1 MDDVCPAHAVVFTVE
16 KKEKSAGR
24 KVISLPRRRPHVRQ
38 NADVRDRRGHGGKVP
53 LPSDFSAPTLSPHD
67 AFTRPSP
74 PPVTCDN
81 SQPFAGISVDVW
93 ARI

>member
-38 NADVRDRRGHGGKVP
+38 NADVQERRGHGVKIP
-53 LPSDFSAPTLSPHD
+53 LPSDFSALTPREGTHTTRSPDRHH
-67 AFTRPSP
+67 RP
-74 PPVTCDN
+74 
-81 SQPFAGISVDVW
+81 
-93 ARI
+93 